1 MLLPHS
7 FLKHFNAINAQ
18 KEVKKSLNCVFTR
31 LETLKHSTLREIVV
45 NSLYSKPTFFQK
57 ERLDKDFLLDIENIS
72 EFKQVMPEFLAELG
86 EQVLLMREKRDVLDF
101 TDKFKEQSLRLQT
114 TKGKYLCDITFVFF
128 EDKNMFHVYLSINSK
143 EVEEQNFDKK
153 VFIPRNYREKL
164 KGGVF
169 TNEAKMKSFRFLPL
183 ILNNYNCGTKLLEEV
198 KINNY
203 GYTVDHEWFR
213 DMIVGPLLKFAKK
226 PSLFLGEFKT
236 EDVKT
241 VYEKLFSIYTNKVI
255 QTEKEI
261 SFGLVLEEL
270 SKHFNLNRNT
280 LRLFELC
287 YLFGN
292 SKTIYD
298 RELNKPI
305 IFIDKKVTNNEDK
318 IAKLLEDNNKLEA
331 LEKALYQINDSYQLR
346 DNVRDKI
353 KENVNLINS
362 LSIKEENEEDTTE
375 DDFENFISSLENKAK
390 EEDEQDYGFLNLLLV
405 LRMMNIIKFS

>member
-7 FLKHFNAINAQ
+7 FLKYFQSAQ
-18 KEVKKSLNCVFTR
+18 KEVKITSNCFFVRLN
-31 LETLKHSTLREIVV
+31 TLKHTTLREVMV

-57 ERLDKDFLLDIENIS
+57 ERMDKDHLLDVGDIS
-72 EFKQVMPEFLAELG
+72 EFKQVMPEFLSELG
-86 EQVLLMREKRDVLDF
+86 EQVLLMREKREILDF
-101 TDKFKEQSLRLQT
+101 TDKLKEQSLRLQT
-114 TKGKYLCDITFVFF
+114 AKGKYLCDITFVFF
-128 EDKNMFHVYLSINSK
+128 EEKDMFHVYLSVNSK

-153 VFIPRNYREKL
+153 VFIPRNYRERL
-164 KGGVF
+164 KGSVF
-169 TNEAKMKSFRFLPL
+169 TNEAKIKSFRFLPL
-183 ILNNYNCGTKLLEEV
+183 ILNNYNFGTKLLEEV
-198 KINNY
+198 KINDY
-203 GYTVDHEWFR
+203 YTVDHEWFK
-213 DMIVGPLLKFAKK
+213 DMIVAPLLKFAKK

-236 EDVKT
+236 EEVRK
-241 VYEKLFSIYTNKVI
+241 VYEKLFSIYEN
-255 QTEKEI
+255 KEI
-261 SFGLVLEEL
+261 QANKEVSFGLVLEEFT
-270 SKHFNLNRNT
+270 KHFNLNRNA

-287 YLFGN
+287 YLLGN

-305 IFIDKKVTNNEDK
+305 IFFDKKVTNNEDK
-318 IAKLLEDNNKLEA
+318 ITKLLEDNNKLEA

-353 KENVNLINS
+353 KENLNLINS

>member
-7 FLKHFNAINAQ
+7 FLKYFQSAQ
-18 KEVKKSLNCVFTR
+18 KEVKIASNCFFVRLN
-31 LETLKHSTLREIVV
+31 TLKHTTLREVMV

-57 ERLDKDFLLDIENIS
+57 ERVDKDHLLDVGDIS
-72 EFKQVMPEFLAELG
+72 EFKQVMPEFLSELG
-86 EQVLLMREKRDVLDF
+86 EQVLLMREKREILDF
-101 TDKFKEQSLRLQT
+101 TDKLKEQSLRLQT
-114 TKGKYLCDITFVFF
+114 AKGKYLCDITFVFF
-128 EDKNMFHVYLSINSK
+128 EEKDMFHVYLSVNSK

-153 VFIPRNYREKL
+153 VFIPRNYRERL
-164 KGGVF
+164 KGSVF
-169 TNEAKMKSFRFLPL
+169 TNEAKIKSFRFLPL
-183 ILNNYNCGTKLLEEV
+183 ILNNYNFGTKLLEEV
-198 KINNY
+198 KINDY
-203 GYTVDHEWFR
+203 YTVDHEWFK
-213 DMIVGPLLKFAKK
+213 DMIVAPLLKFAKK

-236 EDVKT
+236 EEVRK

-261 SFGLVLEEL
+261 AFGLVLEEL
-270 SKHFNLNRNT
+270 SKHFNLNRNA

-287 YLFGN
+287 YLLGN

-298 RELNKPI
+298 RQLNKPI
-305 IFIDKKVTNNEDK
+305 IFTDRKVTNNEDK
-318 IAKLLEDNNKLEA
+318 IAKLLEDNNKLET

-353 KENVNLINS
+353 KENLNLINS
-362 LSIKEENEEDTTE
+362 LSIKEEDEEEITKE
-375 DDFENFISSLENKAK
+375 NLENFISSLENKAK

>member
-7 FLKHFNAINAQ
+7 FLKYFQSAQ
-18 KEVKKSLNCVFTR
+18 KEVKIASNCFFVRLN
-31 LETLKHSTLREIVV
+31 TLKHTTLREVMV

-57 ERLDKDFLLDIENIS
+57 ERMDKDHLLDVGDIS
-72 EFKQVMPEFLAELG
+72 EFKQVMPEFLSELG
-86 EQVLLMREKRDVLDF
+86 EQVLLMREKREILDF
-101 TDKFKEQSLRLQT
+101 TDKLKEQSLRLQT
-114 TKGKYLCDITFVFF
+114 AKGKYLCDITFVFF
-128 EDKNMFHVYLSINSK
+128 EEKDMFHVYLSVNSK

-153 VFIPRNYREKL
+153 VFIPRNYRERL
-164 KGGVF
+164 KGSVF
-169 TNEAKMKSFRFLPL
+169 TNEAKIKSFRFLPL
-183 ILNNYNCGTKLLEEV
+183 ILNNYNFGTKLLEEV
-198 KINNY
+198 KINDY
-203 GYTVDHEWFR
+203 YTVDHEWFK
-213 DMIVGPLLKFAKK
+213 DMIVAPLLKFAKK

-236 EDVKT
+236 EEVRK

-261 SFGLVLEEL
+261 AFGLVLEEFA
-270 SKHFNLNRNT
+270 KHFNLNRNA

-287 YLFGN
+287 YLLGN

-298 RELNKPI
+298 RQLNKPI
-305 IFIDKKVTNNEDK
+305 IFTDRKVTNNEDK

-353 KENVNLINS
+353 KENLNLINS
-362 LSIKEENEEDTTE
+362 LSIKEDDEKDEADNFEE
-375 DDFENFISSLENKAK
+375 FISSLENKAK
-390 EEDEQDYGFLNLLLV
+390 EEEEQDYGFLNLLLI

>member
-7 FLKHFNAINAQ
+7 FLKYFQSAQ
-18 KEVKKSLNCVFTR
+18 KEVKIASNCFFVRLN
-31 LETLKHSTLREIVV
+31 TLKHTTLREVMV

-57 ERLDKDFLLDIENIS
+57 ERVGKDHLLDVGDIS
-72 EFKQVMPEFLAELG
+72 EFKQVMPEFLSELG
-86 EQVLLMREKRDVLDF
+86 GQVLLMREKREILDF
-101 TDKFKEQSLRLQT
+101 TDKLKEQSLRLQT
-114 TKGKYLCDITFVFF
+114 AKGKYLCDITFVFF
-128 EDKNMFHVYLSINSK
+128 EEKDMFHVYLSVNSK

-153 VFIPRNYREKL
+153 VFIPRNYRERL
-164 KGGVF
+164 KGSVF
-169 TNEAKMKSFRFLPL
+169 TNEAKIKSFRFLPL
-183 ILNNYNCGTKLLEEV
+183 ILNNYNFGTKLLEEV
-198 KINNY
+198 KINDY
-203 GYTVDHEWFR
+203 YTVNHEWFK
-213 DMIVGPLLKFAKK
+213 DMIVAPLLKFAKK

-236 EDVKT
+236 EEVRK

-261 SFGLVLEEL
+261 AFGLVLEEL
-270 SKHFNLNRNT
+270 SKHFNLNRNA

-287 YLFGN
+287 YLLGN

-298 RELNKPI
+298 RQLNKPI
-305 IFIDKKVTNNEDK
+305 IFTDRKVTNNEDK
-318 IAKLLEDNNKLEA
+318 IAKLLEDNNKLET

-353 KENVNLINS
+353 KENLNLINS
-362 LSIKEENEEDTTE
+362 LSIKEEDEEEITKE
-375 DDFENFISSLENKAK
+375 NLENFISSLENKAK

>member
-7 FLKHFNAINAQ
+7 FLKYFQSAQ
-18 KEVKKSLNCVFTR
+18 KEVKIASNCFFVRLN
-31 LETLKHSTLREIVV
+31 TLKHTTLREVMV

-57 ERLDKDFLLDIENIS
+57 ERIDKDHLLDVGDIS
-72 EFKQVMPEFLAELG
+72 EFKQVMPEFLSELG
-86 EQVLLMREKRDVLDF
+86 EQVLLMREKREVLDF
-101 TDKFKEQSLRLQT
+101 TDKLKEQSLRLQT
-114 TKGKYLCDITFVFF
+114 AKGKYLCDITFIFF
-128 EDKNMFHVYLSINSK
+128 EEKDMFHVYLSVNSK

-153 VFIPRNYREKL
+153 VFIPRNYRERL
-164 KGGVF
+164 KGSVF
-169 TNEAKMKSFRFLPL
+169 TNEAKIKSFRFLPL
-183 ILNNYNCGTKLLEEV
+183 ILNNYNCGTKVLEEV
-198 KINNY
+198 EFN
-203 GYTVDHEWFR
+203 GYTIDHEWFK
-213 DMIVGPLLKFAKK
+213 DMIVAPLLKFAKK

-236 EDVKT
+236 EEVRK

-255 QTEKEI
+255 QTDKEI

-346 DNVRDKI
+346 DNVREKI
-353 KENVNLINS
+353 KENLNLINS

-375 DDFENFISSLENKAK
+375 EDFENFISSLENKAK

>member
-7 FLKHFNAINAQ
+7 FLKYFQSAQ
-18 KEVKKSLNCVFTR
+18 KEVKIASNCFFVRLN
-31 LETLKHSTLREIVV
+31 TLKHTTLREVMV

-57 ERLDKDFLLDIENIS
+57 ERIDKDHLLDVGDIS
-72 EFKQVMPEFLAELG
+72 EFKQVMPEFLSELG
-86 EQVLLMREKRDVLDF
+86 EQVLLMREKREVLDF
-101 TDKFKEQSLRLQT
+101 TDKLKEQSLRLQT
-114 TKGKYLCDITFVFF
+114 AKGKYLCDITFIFF
-128 EDKNMFHVYLSINSK
+128 EEKDMFHVYLSVNSK

-153 VFIPRNYREKL
+153 VFIPRNYRERL
-164 KGGVF
+164 KGSVF
-169 TNEAKMKSFRFLPL
+169 TNEAKIKSFRFLPL
-183 ILNNYNCGTKLLEEV
+183 ILNNYNFGTKLLEEV
-198 KINNY
+198 KINDY
-203 GYTVDHEWFR
+203 YTVDHEWFK
-213 DMIVGPLLKFAKK
+213 DMIVASLLKFAKK

-236 EDVKT
+236 EEVRK

-261 SFGLVLEEL
+261 AFGLVLEEL
-270 SKHFNLNRNT
+270 SKHFNLNRNA

-287 YLFGN
+287 YLLGN

-298 RELNKPI
+298 RQLNKPI
-305 IFIDKKVTNNEDK
+305 IFTDRKVTNNEDK
-318 IAKLLEDNNKLEA
+318 IAKLLEDNNKLET

-353 KENVNLINS
+353 KENLNLINS
-362 LSIKEENEEDTTE
+362 LSIKEEDEEEITKE
-375 DDFENFISSLENKAK
+375 NLENFIASLENKAK